1 MVQKPVSSGFSRKS
15 WTNVILVMPAFLL
28 LTVFYVY
35 PMFRIGW
42 ISVADPQ
49 LGLQNYHTILTS
61 ATHLKILFQT
71 FSMCAN
77 VTVVCL
83 ILGYLIAYTVNHL
96 ESKRVVALMLFFIL
110 VPFWTS
116 ILIRAYSWIV
126 ILRQDGIINHLLL
139 KIGLISEPVTLVR
152 NRFGVTVGM
161 VHVRLPFMTLPI
173 LSAMKGIDKQLIQ
186 AARSLGA
193 SPLVAFWKVY
203 LPLSLPGVYAGVVL
217 VFILSLGFYITP
229 ALLGGGKF
237 VMIAEYISLQVQ
249 LVLKWGMGSA
259 LAVLLLVMVL
269 GLLAIFGKF
278 LNIQKLVSGYR

>member
-1 MVQKPVSSGFSRKS
+1 MVQKPVSSGFSRRS

-42 ISVADPQ
+42 LSVADPK

-83 ILGYLIAYTVNHL
+83 ILGYLVAYAVNHL

-139 KIGLISEPVTLVR
+139 KIGLISEPATLVR

-161 VHVRLPFMTLPI
+161 VHVMLPFMTLPI

-259 LAVLLLVMVL
+259 LAVLLLIMVL